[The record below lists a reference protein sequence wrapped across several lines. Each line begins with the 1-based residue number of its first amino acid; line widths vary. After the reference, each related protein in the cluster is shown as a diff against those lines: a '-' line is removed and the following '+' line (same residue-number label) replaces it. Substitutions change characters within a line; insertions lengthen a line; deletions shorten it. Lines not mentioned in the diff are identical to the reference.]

1 MNGLFSGHELVEAK
15 HAGEIETHGRVEAT
29 STVRSESTPQ
39 SGKGALLDGLSCS
52 GHRAED
58 LLYKG
63 SLRQHVTPGHGTHLS
78 LGQHRHRLDAGQ
90 RPLRRPE
97 ALKAQHGPDQA
108 LDPAVVLF
116 DPVVEPAPTPVPG
129 EAPQLALLLHL
140 AQRAGIALEAVGH
153 DLARVAGVLPGEGTL
168 EETLCCLLVPLG
180 TEPEVDRLAGAI
192 DRSIHVAPFSADPD
206 VSLVNVPR
214 P

>member
-78 LGQHRHRLDAGQ
+78 LGQHRHCRAC
-90 RPLRRPE
+90 RKVFHARFASELRS
-97 ALKAQHGPDQA
+97 A
-108 LDPAVVLF
+108 
-116 DPVVEPAPTPVPG
+116 EPAEYQPW
-129 EAPQLALLLHL
+129 
-140 AQRAGIALEAVGH
+140 IA
-153 DLARVAGVLPGEGTL
+153 
-168 EETLCCLLVPLG
+168 
-180 TEPEVDRLAGAI
+180 
-192 DRSIHVAPFSADPD
+192 F
-206 VSLVNVPR
+206 
-214 P
+214 